1 MSAFRA
7 LLFATA
13 ALGASVGF
21 VMTAFGSNAAA
32 PCTPASIEQRL
43 ATLEATA
50 ASARPA
56 HAADQHRLAE
66 TAAYARIEV
75 ARFAPADRHQ
85 TCRFLDRML
94 AATASVSR

>member
-1 MSAFRA
+1 MSSLRA

-21 VMTAFGSNAAA
+21 VMAAFGSTAVV

-85 TCRFLDRML
+85 ACRFLDRML
-94 AATASVSR
+94 AATAAVTR